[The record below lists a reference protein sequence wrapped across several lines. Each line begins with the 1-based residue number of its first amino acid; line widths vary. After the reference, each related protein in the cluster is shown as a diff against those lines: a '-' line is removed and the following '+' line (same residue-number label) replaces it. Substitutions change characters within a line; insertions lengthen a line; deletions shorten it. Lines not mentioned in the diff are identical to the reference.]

1 MKKPVWMLVLALSAS
16 LTMLPASAPAQ
27 AATVTVVSTCPSA
40 GSCEVSTQTL
50 KGILTK
56 CKNVDTKTTKQI
68 LKKCTG
74 GNCNTVDTA
83 DLKKILKKC
92 GKIDNSTITQI
103 VKQCKKSCNTQQ
115 CQSSPATPVPEN
127 QTATGNDASPA
138 SESTTPGN
146 ESAAATSDAYIQRVV
161 DLVNRERAKAGLN
174 PVVLQENLT
183 AAAQVRAK
191 EIVTSFSHTRP
202 NGTSCFTALK
212 EAGVSYMG
220 AGENIAYGQLSADAV
235 MEGWM
240 NSSGHRANILNKNF
254 TKIGIGHYQNASGVH
269 YWTQFFTY

>member
-16 LTMLPASAPAQ
+16 LTVLPAAAPAQ

-92 GKIDNSTITQI
+92 GKIDNSTINQI
-103 VKQCKKSCNTQQ
+103 VKQCQKS
-115 CQSSPATPVPEN
+115 ATVPDN
-127 QTATGNDASPA
+127 GSTAT
-138 SESTTPGN
+138 
-146 ESAAATSDAYIQRVV
+146 TSDAYIQRVV
-161 DLVNRERAKAGLN
+161 DLVNQERAKAGLN

-191 EIVTSFSHTRP
+191 EIVTTFSHTRP

-240 NSSGHRANILNKNF
+240 NSSGHRANILNGNF
-254 TKIGIGHYQNASGVH
+254 TKIGVGHYQNSSGVH